1 MPDHRSRPAK
11 AALVTGASA
20 GGTRLDQLRGG
31 KHGLTPEQVAS
42 SQRERVLAA
51 MRELVATR
59 GYRDV
64 AVAAVLRHAGVS
76 RKTFY
81 ELYAGKEQCFVA
93 VYEGEMERLL
103 TPVMQAFE
111 GSEPWVDRL
120 RTALGVLLGAL
131 AGDPSAARICFVEVL
146 AAGPLALERR
156 AHALAALDPLFAPHD
171 GADEL
176 DEEGA
181 KTARARAVT
190 AGSVGYLAEVLHREI
205 AAGRLEELP
214 LLRAQLTDTLTL
226 PFTGGIARDGGRVGV
241 SAGSGADAAIT
252 ADDAGE
258 RAFLAG
264 YGEIAADVL
273 GAVSA
278 AMAVEDN
285 PAARI
290 RAGVGALLDFCAA
303 RPDRARAL
311 FVEALSAGPAA
322 RERRSETTRRLSDLF
337 AQPLL
342 ELRPNERIADVSA
355 IALVGG
361 FHELSYTAIERL
373 EPADLPTVDTIV
385 AVARL
390 EAAPDDRDR

>member
-20 GGTRLDQLRGG
+20 GRAHLDQLRGG
-31 KHGLTPEQVAS
+31 KHGLTPEQVES
-42 SQRERVLAA
+42 SQRSRVLAA
-51 MRELVATR
+51 MRELVATH

-64 AVAAVLRHAGVS
+64 SVAAVLRHAGVS

-81 ELYAGKEQCFVA
+81 ELYAGKEECFVA

-103 TPVMQAFE
+103 APVMQAFE

-131 AGDPSAARICFVEVL
+131 ANDPAAARICFVEVL

-156 AHALAALDPLFAPHD
+156 ARALAAFDPLFAPHD
-171 GADEL
+171 GADER
-176 DEEGA
+176 DADGA
-181 KTARARAVT
+181 QTPRSRAVT

-205 AAGRLEELP
+205 AAGHVDDLP

-226 PFTGGIARDGGRVGV
+226 PFTGGSTAAEDGASG
-241 SAGSGADAAIT
+241 SAGANLDIT

-273 GAVSA
+273 GVVSA
-278 AMAVEDN
+278 AMAPEDD
-285 PAARI
+285 PAARV
-290 RAGVGALLDFCAA
+290 RAGVAALLDFCAA

-337 AQPLL
+337 AQPLR

-361 FHELSYTAIERL
+361 FHELAFDAIDRL
-373 EPADLPTVDTIV
+373 APANLPTVDTII

-390 EAAPDDRDR
+390 

>member
-11 AALVTGASA
+11 AALATGVSA

-51 MRELVATR
+51 MRDLVAAH

-81 ELYAGKEQCFVA
+81 ELYSGKEECFVA
-93 VYEGEMERLL
+93 VYEDEMERLL
-103 TPVMQAFE
+103 APVLRAFE
-111 GSEPWVDRL
+111 GEEPWVDRL
-120 RTALGVLLGAL
+120 RTALGVLLGSL
-131 AGDPSAARICFVEVL
+131 ADDPSAARICFVESL

-171 GADEL
+171 GADER
-176 DEEGA
+176 DADGA
-181 KTARARAVT
+181 QTARSRAVT

-205 AAGRLEELP
+205 AAGRVDELP

-226 PFTGGIARDGGRVGV
+226 PFTGGARGDGAEER
-241 SAGSGADAAIT
+241 ATTEAAPT

-258 RAFLAG
+258 RAFLSG

-273 GAVSA
+273 GRVSA
-278 AMAVEDN
+278 AMAIEDD
-285 PAARI
+285 AAQRI
-290 RAGVGALLDFCAA
+290 RAGIAALLDFCAE

-311 FVEALSAGPAA
+311 FVEALSAGPGA
-322 RERRSETTRRLSDLF
+322 RERRTETTQRLSSLL
-337 AQPLL
+337 AQPLR

-355 IALVGG
+355 LALVGG
-361 FHELSYTAIERL
+361 FHELSFDAIDRL
-373 EPADLPTVDTIV
+373 APDHLPTVDTII

-390 EAAPDDRDR
+390 D

>member
-1 MPDHRSRPAK
+1 MPDQRSRPAK
-11 AALVTGASA
+11 AALATGVSA
-20 GGTRLDQLRGG
+20 GRTHLDQLRGG

-51 MRELVATR
+51 MRELVATH

-64 AVAAVLRHAGVS
+64 SVATVLRHAGVS

-81 ELYAGKEQCFVA
+81 ELYSGKEECFVA

-103 TPVMQAFE
+103 APVMQAFE

-131 AGDPSAARICFVEVL
+131 AGDPAAARICFVEVL

-156 AHALAALDPLFAPHD
+156 AQALAALDPLFAPHD
-171 GADEL
+171 GADER
-176 DEEGA
+176 DADGA
-181 KTARARAVT
+181 QTPRSRAVT

-205 AAGRLEELP
+205 TAGRVEELP

-226 PFTGGIARDGGRVGV
+226 PFTGGSRSGAGASGGGTRDGGG
-241 SAGSGADAAIT
+241 ASGRGGTDAAPT

-264 YGEIAADVL
+264 YGEIAADLL
-273 GAVSA
+273 GDVSA
-278 AMAVEDN
+278 AMAVEDD

-290 RAGVGALLDFCAA
+290 RAGVAALLDFCAA

-322 RERRSETTRRLSDLF
+322 RERRSETTHRLADLL
-337 AQPLL
+337 AQPLR

-355 IALVGG
+355 LALVGG
-361 FHELSYTAIERL
+361 FHELSYNAIDRL
-373 EPADLPTVDTIV
+373 TPADLPAVDTII

-390 EAAPDDRDR
+390 G

>member
-31 KHGLTPEQVAS
+31 KHGLTPEEVAS

-51 MRELVATR
+51 MRDLVAAR

-81 ELYAGKEQCFVA
+81 ELYSGKEECFVA
-93 VYEGEMERLL
+93 VYADEMERLL
-103 TPVMQAFE
+103 APVLRAFE
-111 GSEPWVDRL
+111 GEEPWVDRL

-131 AGDPSAARICFVEVL
+131 ADDPGAARICFVEVL
-146 AAGPLALERR
+146 SAGPLALERR
-156 AHALAALDPLFAPHD
+156 SQALAALDPLFTPDGGAEALDAD
-171 GADEL
+171 GA
-176 DEEGA
+176 
-181 KTARARAVT
+181 RATRSRAVT
-190 AGSVGYLAEVLHREI
+190 AGSVGHLAEVLHREI
-205 AAGRLEELP
+205 AAGRTDDLP
-214 LLRAQLTDTLTL
+214 LLRAQLTDTLSR
-226 PFTGGIARDGGRVGV
+226 PFVGGGARDGHGDGPGGAARG
-241 SAGSGADAAIT
+241 AGTGAAGALAAPT

-273 GAVSA
+273 GRVSA
-278 AMAVEDN
+278 AMAIDED

-290 RAGVGALLDFCAA
+290 RAGVAALLAFCAE

-311 FVEALSAGPAA
+311 FVEALSVGPGA
-322 RERRSETTRRLSDLF
+322 RERRAETTRRLSDLL
-337 AQPLL
+337 AQPLR

-355 IALVGG
+355 LALVGG
-361 FHELSYTAIERL
+361 FHELSYDAIDRL
-373 EPADLPTVDTIV
+373 ASAELPTVDTIV
-385 AVARL
+385 AVARI
-390 EAAPDDRDR
+390 D

>member
-1 MPDHRSRPAK
+1 MSDHRSRPAK
-11 AALVTGASA
+11 AALAAGASA

-31 KHGLTPEQVAS
+31 KHGLTPEQVTS
-42 SQRERVLAA
+42 SQRARVLAA
-51 MRELVATR
+51 MRELVATHS
-59 GYRDV
+59 YRDV

-81 ELYAGKEQCFVA
+81 ELYAGKEECFVA
-93 VYEGEMERLL
+93 VYEGEMGRLL

-171 GADEL
+171 GADERDADGGL
-176 DEEGA
+176 
-181 KTARARAVT
+181 TPRSRAVT

-205 AAGRLEELP
+205 AAGRVEDLP

-226 PFTGGIARDGGRVGV
+226 PFTGGGTRGDGANGR
-241 SAGSGADAAIT
+241 SGADAGIA

-273 GAVSA
+273 GRVSA
-278 AMAVEDN
+278 AMAVEDDA
-285 PAARI
+285 AARI
-290 RAGVGALLDFCAA
+290 RAGIAALLDFCAE

-322 RERRSETTRRLSDLF
+322 RERRSETTRRLSDLL
-337 AQPLL
+337 AQPLR
-342 ELRPNERIADVSA
+342 ELRPNERTAEVSA

-373 EPADLPTVDTIV
+373 APGDLPSADTIV

-390 EAAPDDRDR
+390 

>member
-11 AALVTGASA
+11 SALATGVSA
-20 GGTRLDQLRGG
+20 GRTHLDQLRGG

-42 SQRERVLAA
+42 SQRDRVQAA
-51 MRELVATR
+51 MRDLVAKH

-81 ELYAGKEQCFVA
+81 ELYAGKEECFVA
-93 VYEGEMERLL
+93 VYEDEMARLL
-103 TPVMQAFE
+103 TPVMRAFE

-120 RTALGVLLGAL
+120 RTALGVLLGGL
-131 AGDPSAARICFVEVL
+131 ADDPSAARICFVEVL
-146 AAGPLALERR
+146 SAGPLALERR
-156 AHALAALDPLFAPHD
+156 AQALAALDPLFSPHD
-171 GADEL
+171 SADDRDADGAP
-176 DEEGA
+176 
-181 KTARARAVT
+181 TPRARSFT
-190 AGSVGYLAEVLHREI
+190 AGSVGSLAEVLHREV
-205 AAGRLEELP
+205 AAGRIDELP
-214 LLRAQLTDTLTL
+214 ALRAQLTDTLAL
-226 PFTGGIARDGGRVGV
+226 PFTGGGGRGGGERAGDDVG
-241 SAGSGADAAIT
+241 IT

-258 RAFLAG
+258 RAFLAA

-273 GAVSA
+273 GDVSA
-278 AMAVEDN
+278 AMALEDDA
-285 PAARI
+285 AARI
-290 RAGVGALLDFCAA
+290 RAGVAALLDFCAD

-337 AQPLL
+337 AQPLR

-361 FHELSYTAIERL
+361 FHELAYDAIDRL
-373 EPADLPTVDTIV
+373 SPANLPTVDTII

-390 EAAPDDRDR
+390 

>member
-11 AALVTGASA
+11 TALATGASA

-31 KHGLTPEQVAS
+31 RHGLTPEQVAS

-51 MRELVATR
+51 MRELVAAS

-81 ELYAGKEQCFVA
+81 ELYSGKEECFVA

-103 TPVMQAFE
+103 APVLRAFQ
-111 GSEPWVDRL
+111 GDEPWVDRL

-131 AGDPSAARICFVEVL
+131 ADDPCAARICFVEVL
-146 AAGPLALERR
+146 SAGPLALERR
-156 AHALAALDPLFAPHD
+156 SHALAALDPLFAPDRDADDGSGD
-171 GADEL
+171 GATD
-176 DEEGA
+176 GA
-181 KTARARAVT
+181 RSARERAVT
-190 AGSVGYLAEVLHREI
+190 AGSVGHLAEVLHREI
-205 AAGRLEELP
+205 AAGRVDDLP
-214 LLRAQLTDTLTL
+214 LLRAQLTDTLSR
-226 PFTGGIARDGGRVGV
+226 PFA
-241 SAGSGADAAIT
+241 AGAPPVAEPTAVEPTATVEPT

-273 GAVSA
+273 GRVSA
-278 AMAVEDN
+278 AMAVDEE

-290 RAGVGALLDFCAA
+290 RAGIGALLDFCAE

-311 FVEALSAGPAA
+311 FVEALSVGPAA
-322 RERRSETTRRLSDLF
+322 RERRSETTRRLSDLL
-337 AQPLL
+337 AQPLR
-342 ELRPNERIADVSA
+342 ELRPNARIADVSA
-355 IALVGG
+355 LALVGG
-361 FHELSYTAIERL
+361 FHELSYDAIDRL
-373 EPADLPTVDTIV
+373 AAAELPTVDTII
-385 AVARL
+385 AVARI
-390 EAAPDDRDR
+390 D

>member
-1 MPDHRSRPAK
+1 
-11 AALVTGASA
+11 
-20 GGTRLDQLRGG
+20 
-31 KHGLTPEQVAS
+31 LTPEQVAS

-51 MRELVATR
+51 MRDLVAAR

-81 ELYAGKEQCFVA
+81 ELYSGKEECFVA
-93 VYEGEMERLL
+93 VYEDAMERLL
-103 TPVMQAFE
+103 TPMLQAFE
-111 GSEPWVDRL
+111 GGEPWVDRL
-120 RTALGVLLGAL
+120 RTALGVLLGSL
-131 AGDPSAARICFVEVL
+131 AGNPGAARICFVEVL

-171 GADEL
+171 GAGERDA
-176 DEEGA
+176 DGA
-181 KTARARAVT
+181 LTARSRAVT

-205 AAGRLEELP
+205 AAGRVDELP
-214 LLRAQLTDTLTL
+214 SLRAQLTDTLPL
-226 PFTGGIARDGGRVGV
+226 PFTGAGARGDGTSGRGPT
-241 SAGSGADAAIT
+241 GAAPT
-252 ADDAGE
+252 ADDADE

-264 YGEIAADVL
+264 YGEIAADLL
-273 GAVSA
+273 GQVGV
-278 AMAVEDN
+278 AMAVDDD

-290 RAGVGALLDFCAA
+290 RAGVGALLAFCTA

-322 RERRSETTRRLSDLF
+322 RERRSETTRRLSDLL
-337 AQPLL
+337 AQPLR

-361 FHELSYTAIERL
+361 FHELCYDAIDRL
-373 EPADLPTVDTIV
+373 APAELPTVDTIV
-385 AVARL
+385 AIARL
-390 EAAPDDRDR
+390 E

>member
-11 AALVTGASA
+11 SALATGVSA
-20 GGTRLDQLRGG
+20 GRTHLDQLRGG

-42 SQRERVLAA
+42 SQRERVQAA
-51 MRELVATR
+51 MRDLVAEH

-81 ELYAGKEQCFVA
+81 ELYAGKEECFVA
-93 VYEGEMERLL
+93 VYEDEMARLL
-103 TPVMQAFE
+103 TAVMRAFE

-120 RTALGVLLGAL
+120 RTALGVLLGGFAD
-131 AGDPSAARICFVEVL
+131 DPSAARICFVEVL
-146 AAGPLALERR
+146 SAGPLALERR
-156 AHALAALDPLFAPHD
+156 AHALAVLDPLFSPHD
-171 GADEL
+171 SADDRDADGAP
-176 DEEGA
+176 
-181 KTARARAVT
+181 TPRARSLT
-190 AGSVGYLAEVLHREI
+190 AGSVGSLAEVLHREI
-205 AAGRLEELP
+205 AAGRIGELP
-214 LLRAQLTDTLTL
+214 ALRAQLTDTLAL
-226 PFTGGIARDGGRVGV
+226 PFTGGGVRNGG
-241 SAGSGADAAIT
+241 AGERGNSEAGLT

-258 RAFLAG
+258 RAFLAA

-273 GAVSA
+273 GDVSA
-278 AMAVEDN
+278 AMALEDDA
-285 PAARI
+285 AARI
-290 RAGVGALLDFCAA
+290 RAGVAALLDFCAA

-337 AQPLL
+337 AQPLR

-361 FHELSYTAIERL
+361 FHELAYDAIDRL
-373 EPADLPTVDTIV
+373 APANLPTVDTII

-390 EAAPDDRDR
+390 G

>member
-11 AALVTGASA
+11 AALVSGASA

-51 MRELVATR
+51 MRDLVAAS

-81 ELYAGKEQCFVA
+81 ELYSGKEECFVA
-93 VYEGEMERLL
+93 VYGDEMERLL
-103 TPVMQAFE
+103 APVLRAFE
-111 GSEPWVDRL
+111 GEEPWIDRL

-131 AGDPSAARICFVEVL
+131 ADDPSAARICFVEVL
-146 AAGPLALERR
+146 SAGPLALERR
-156 AHALAALDPLFAPHD
+156 SHALAALDPLFAPDD
-171 GADEL
+171 GAGER
-176 DEEGA
+176 GA
-181 KTARARAVT
+181 DGAQTARSRAVT
-190 AGSVGYLAEVLHREI
+190 AGSVGHLAEVLHREI
-205 AAGRLEELP
+205 AAGRVDELP
-214 LLRAQLTDTLTL
+214 LLRAQLTDTLSR
-226 PFTGGIARDGGRVGV
+226 PFTGGARGDGTDTG
-241 SAGSGADAAIT
+241 GAPVTDPTPT
-252 ADDAGE
+252 ADDASE

-273 GAVSA
+273 GRVSS
-278 AMAVEDN
+278 AMAVDDD

-290 RAGVGALLDFCAA
+290 RAGVAALLDFCAE

-311 FVEALSAGPAA
+311 FVEALSAGPGA
-322 RERRSETTRRLSDLF
+322 RERRSETTRRLSDLL
-337 AQPLL
+337 AQPLR

-355 IALVGG
+355 LALIGG
-361 FHELSYTAIERL
+361 FHELSFDAIDRL
-373 EPADLPTVDTIV
+373 APAELPTVDTVV

-390 EAAPDDRDR
+390 E